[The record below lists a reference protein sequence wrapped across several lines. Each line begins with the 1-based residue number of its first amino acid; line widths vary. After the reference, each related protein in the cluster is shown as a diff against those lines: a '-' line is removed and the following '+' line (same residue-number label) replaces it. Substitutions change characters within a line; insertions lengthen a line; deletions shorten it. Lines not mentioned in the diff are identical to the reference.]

1 MLKTHFLLGFLIGS
15 IFVNAQSSKE
25 LLIFKRNNT
34 INSIR
39 LDSTLSFG
47 GGIIADK
54 KINYLAPL
62 ANAYAN
68 EKDRLHN
75 YKSNGY
81 FDNLSQT
88 ISFLGDY
95 KSVLECLQLANDSV
109 DKNVAKL
116 LERKIEGY
124 KGAYLVDAKSTIL
137 QMSKSKNVVMINEAH
152 CRPEHRAFVYSL
164 LDEFYLLGFRYL
176 AMEALNN
183 LENKELQRLTV
194 NSGYYTCE
202 PLGGELIRKALRIGL
217 KLVAYE
223 DTSKT
228 SNGPQRDSAQAM
240 HLYEI
245 IKKNPSAKILV
256 FAGYGHIEKIKSNDE
271 FIPMGYQFKQF
282 SKIEP
287 LCIDQTFM
295 SEEGNNGFSSSFYNL
310 LQGKYPAKTT
320 SVLLKNGLPV
330 MFVPDEGRYDLKII
344 HPPSTY
350 YKGRATWYSL
360 NNERKP
366 HEITILPKNCFLIQA
381 YYVDEWK
388 KNPDDSIIPT
398 DQTYLKYKNK
408 SAVLFLRKGTF
419 KIVFR
424 DMNYKIL
431 SIKNVSLK

>member
-1 MLKTHFLLGFLIGS
+1 MPKTYFLFVFLIGS
-15 IFVNAQSSKE
+15 ILANAQSSKE

-34 INSIR
+34 INSLR
-39 LDSTLSFG
+39 SDSTLSFG
-47 GGIIADK
+47 GGMIANR

-62 ANAYAN
+62 ADAYAN
-68 EKDRLHN
+68 EKDRLNN
-75 YKSNGY
+75 YRSNGY

-95 KSVLECLQLANDSV
+95 KSVLECLKLANDSV
-109 DKNVAKL
+109 DKKL
-116 LERKIEGY
+116 QSYIEETIEGF
-124 KGAYLVDAKSTIL
+124 KGAYLVDAKSAIL

-176 AMEALNN
+176 AMETLNN
-183 LENKELQRLTV
+183 FENKELQKLTV
-194 NSGYYTCE
+194 NSGYYTRE
-202 PLGGELIRKALRIGL
+202 PLGGELVRKALRIGF

-240 HLYEI
+240 HLHEI

-256 FAGYGHIEKIKSNDE
+256 FAGYGHIEKIKSNDG

-287 LCIDQTFM
+287 LCIDQTLM
-295 SEEGNNGFSSSFYNL
+295 SEEGNDGFSSLFYNL
-310 LQGKYPAKTT
+310 LKREYPAKTT
-320 SVLLKNGLPV
+320 SVLLKNGVPV
-330 MFVPDEGRYDLKII
+330 MLVPDQGSFDLRII

-366 HEITILPKNCFLIQA
+366 HNIAILPKNCFLVQA
-381 YYVDEWK
+381 FYVDEWK
-388 KNPDDSIIPT
+388 ENPDDSIIPT

-408 SAVLFLRKGTF
+408 SVVLFLRKGTY

-424 DMNYKIL
+424 DVNYKIL
-431 SIKNVSLK
+431 SIKNILLK